1 MRDSPPSGGKW
12 FRRGS
17 TAPEPEAHSVPA
29 PGPPPPPGA
38 QYAAPQWTP
47 APAPAPA
54 PAPGPD
60 AAQDTALIRAS
71 LGVIESQVEEVAVYF
86 YAILFARYPT
96 VRDLFPANMDVQ
108 RDRLLRA
115 LLRIVELVDDPE
127 SLTRFCSHLGRDHRK
142 FGTQSAHYPAVGE
155 CLLEA
160 LARFAGPAWTP
171 EIAGAWERAYGAVA
185 DIMVRAAEQNAQHSP
200 AAWNARV
207 IAHVRHPSG
216 IAEITVQPDQPYP
229 YTAGQYLSVES
240 PWWPKEWR
248 HYSPSHAPR
257 DDSMLT
263 FHIRSVPGGRVSQ
276 ALVDHTT
283 VGDYVRIGPPQGDMA
298 IDPASRDDLLFVAGG
313 TGLAPIR
320 ALVEEVARQ
329 GISHR
334 RSVDVFI
341 GARTAEELYG
351 LDDMLRMS
359 QRHPWLTVR
368 AAVSEQNIVGRT
380 GSLPQVLAEFG
391 PWDRHEAYLSGPQQ
405 MISAAADVLLRR
417 GLPPG
422 KLHYDPWGAPALA
435 SSLRRA
441 RALAQEEDDQL

>member
-1 MRDSPPSGGKW
+1 MRDAPHNGGGTW
-12 FRRGS
+12 FRRGPA
-17 TAPEPEAHSVPA
+17 APEPVTHGVRAPEPA
-29 PGPPPPPGA
+29 PPPGA
-38 QYAAPQWTP
+38 ESAPRPQTP
-47 APAPAPA
+47 QTPGAPSD
-54 PAPGPD
+54 G
-60 AAQDTALIRAS
+60 QSDTALIRAS
-71 LGVIESQVEEVAVYF
+71 LAVVEPHVEELAVYF
-86 YAILFARYPT
+86 YAILFARYPA
-96 VRDLFPANMDVQ
+96 VRALFPANMDVQ

-142 FGTQSAHYPAVGE
+142 FGTQAAHYPAVGE
-155 CLLEA
+155 CLLDT

-185 DIMVRAAEQNAQHSP
+185 DIMVRAAEQDAQHSP
-200 AAWNARV
+200 AVWNARV
-207 IAHVRHPSG
+207 IGHVRHQSG
-216 IAEITVQPDQPYP
+216 IAEITVQPDQPYF

-240 PWWPKEWR
+240 PWWPREWR
-248 HYSPSHAPR
+248 HYSPAHAPR
-257 DDSMLT
+257 ADSVLT

-276 ALVDHTT
+276 ALVDHTS
-283 VGDYVRIGPPQGDMA
+283 VGDWLRVGPPQGDMA
-298 IDPASRDDLLFVAGG
+298 IDPASRDDLLCVAGG

-320 ALVEEVARQ
+320 ALIEEVARQ

-334 RSVDVFI
+334 RSVDLFV

-391 PWDRHEAYLSGPQQ
+391 PWHRHEAYLSGPQQ

-417 GLPPG
+417 GLAPE

-441 RALAQEEDDQL
+441 RAQEEEDQL

>member
-1 MRDSPPSGGKW
+1 M
-12 FRRGS
+12 
-17 TAPEPEAHSVPA
+17 PA
-29 PGPPPPPGA
+29 GNEH
-38 QYAAPQWTP
+38 
-47 APAPAPA
+47 
-54 PAPGPD
+54 
-60 AAQDTALIRAS
+60 DTALIRAS
-71 LGVIESQVEEVAVYF
+71 LGVIEPQVEELGVYF
-86 YAILFARYPT
+86 YAILFARYPA
-96 VRDLFPANMDVQ
+96 VRELFPANMDVQ

-127 SLTRFCSHLGRDHRK
+127 SLTRFCAHLGRDHRK
-142 FGTQSAHYPAVGE
+142 FGTQNGHYSAVGE
-155 CLLEA
+155 CLLET

-171 EIAGAWERAYGAVA
+171 ETAGAWGRAYGTVA
-185 DIMVRAAEQNAQHSP
+185 DIMMRAAEQNAQHSP
-200 AAWNARV
+200 AAWNAQV
-207 IAHVRHPSG
+207 IGHVRHQNG
-216 IAEITVQPDQPYP
+216 IAEITVLPDQPYT
-229 YTAGQYLSVES
+229 YTAGQYLSLES
-240 PWWPKEWR
+240 PWWPREWR
-248 HYSPSHAPR
+248 HYSPAHAPR
-257 DDSMLT
+257 ADSALT
-263 FHIRSVPGGRVSQ
+263 FHIRAVRSGRVSQ

-283 VGDYVRIGPPQGDMA
+283 VGDWVRIGPPQGDMA
-298 IDPASRDDLLFVAGG
+298 IDPASTDNLLCVAGG

-320 ALVEEVARQ
+320 ALIEEVARQ

-334 RSVDVFI
+334 RSVDLFV
-341 GARTAEELYG
+341 GARTADELYG

-417 GLPPG
+417 GLAPR

-435 SSLRRA
+435 SSMR

>member
-1 MRDSPPSGGKW
+1 MAPGVR
-12 FRRGS
+12 
-17 TAPEPEAHSVPA
+17 APEPPPPLGAVHA
-29 PGPPPPPGA
+29 AMPPPPGA
-38 QYAAPQWTP
+38 ASSGEQ
-47 APAPAPA
+47 
-54 PAPGPD
+54 D
-60 AAQDTALIRAS
+60 AALIRAS
-71 LGVIESQVEEVAVYF
+71 LAVVEPQVEEVAVYF
-86 YAILFARYPT
+86 YAILFARYPA
-96 VRDLFPANMDVQ
+96 VRELFPANMDVQ

-142 FGTQSAHYPAVGE
+142 FGTQDAHYPAVGE
-155 CLLEA
+155 CLLET
-160 LARFAGPAWTP
+160 LSRFAGPAWTP

-185 DIMVRAAEQNAQHSP
+185 DTMMRAAEQDAQHSP
-200 AAWNARV
+200 AAWNAQV
-207 IAHVRHPSG
+207 IGHVRHQSG

-229 YTAGQYLSVES
+229 YTAGQYLSLES
-240 PWWPKEWR
+240 PWWPREWR
-248 HYSPSHAPR
+248 HYSPAHAPR
-257 DDSMLT
+257 ADSALT
-263 FHIRSVPGGRVSQ
+263 FHIRAVRGGRVSQ
-276 ALVDHTT
+276 ALVDHTA
-283 VGDYVRIGPPQGDMA
+283 VGDWLRIGPPQGDMA
-298 IDPASRDDLLFVAGG
+298 IDPASRDDLLCVAGG

-320 ALVEEVARQ
+320 ALIEEVARQ

-334 RSVDVFI
+334 RSVDLFV

-417 GLPPG
+417 GLSPR

-435 SSLRRA
+435 SSMR